1 MGNEAK
7 KQCEAGRPY
16 AGSDFQV
23 GEPCPNPGEFQVIVS
38 GSRLG
43 GAVCRAHAEISA
55 RGYAK
60 TIPVAIV
67 RVTK

>member
-1 MGNEAK
+1 MSAATK
-7 KQCEAGRPY
+7 CEAGRPY

-23 GEPCPNPGEFQVIVS
+23 GEPCPKPGEFQVIVS

-43 GAVCRAHAEISA
+43 GAVCRMHAEISA
-55 RGYAK
+55 SGYAK